1 MKNNHQKVYEH
12 ETSQNV
18 AGCQK
23 PVNTDRESNRLAG
36 ACVNDKA
43 IKPPYTSYKS
53 FETLIGELRS
63 HEVLPAVIDRSL
75 GLLRK
80 RSGSEQAA
88 LIAALKWFKL
98 IGNEGERTKSL
109 DEYLAADEAKAK
121 GMLKAMIEQSYS
133 AVTDGTFNLKSA
145 TTQQMTDKFREYEIS
160 GSTLSKCISF
170 FLAATRDAGIQVSP
184 HVKAPTVSP
193 AARRKAK
200 VTITPPAAPQLETAN
215 STLKHHAKP
224 DDDSMISIPIPIA
237 GKDGAIILPRGMTDR
252 QWNSVV
258 KMIEF
263 IINNYRETMADEAGA
278 ADAAEEPS

>member
-1 MKNNHQKVYEH
+1 M
-12 ETSQNV
+12 
-18 AGCQK
+18 
-23 PVNTDRESNRLAG
+23 
-36 ACVNDKA
+36 NDKA

-63 HEVLPAVIDRSL
+63 HEVLPDVIDRSL

-98 IGNEGERTKSL
+98 IDNDGARTEQL
-109 DEYLAADEAKAK
+109 DKYLVADEAAAKA
-121 GMLKAMIEQSYS
+121 MLKTMIEQSYS
-133 AVTDGTFNLKSA
+133 AVTDGAFNLKSA
-145 TTQQMTDKFREYEIS
+145 TTQQMTDKFREYDIS

-193 AARRKAK
+193 TAKRKAK
-200 VTITPPAAPQLETAN
+200 PSITSPAVPAQQEPVY
-215 STLKHHAKP
+215 STPKHHQKP
-224 DDDSMISIPIPIA
+224 HDDSMISIPIPIA
-237 GKDGAIILPRGMTDR
+237 GKDGAIILPKGMTDR
-252 QWNSVV
+252 QWTSVV

-263 IINNYRETMADEAGA
+263 IINNYRETMAEEAGA

>member
-1 MKNNHQKVYEH
+1 M
-12 ETSQNV
+12 
-18 AGCQK
+18 
-23 PVNTDRESNRLAG
+23 
-36 ACVNDKA
+36 NDKV

-63 HEVLPAVIDRSL
+63 HEVLPDVIDRSL

-98 IGNEGERTKSL
+98 VDNDGARTELL
-109 DEYLAADEAKAK
+109 DKYLAADEGAAKA
-121 GMLKAMIEQSYS
+121 MLKTMIEESYS

-193 AARRKAK
+193 TAKRKAK
-200 VTITPPAAPQLETAN
+200 PIIMPPAAPTQQEPVPP
-215 STLKHHAKP
+215 KHHQKP
-224 DDDSMISIPIPIA
+224 HDDSMISIPIPIA
-237 GKDGAIILPRGMTDR
+237 GKDGAIILPKGMTDR
-252 QWNSVV
+252 QWTSVV

-263 IINNYRETMADEAGA
+263 IINNYRETMAEEAEA

>member
-1 MKNNHQKVYEH
+1 M
-12 ETSQNV
+12 
-18 AGCQK
+18 
-23 PVNTDRESNRLAG
+23 
-36 ACVNDKA
+36 NDKA

-63 HEVLPAVIDRSL
+63 HEVLPDVIDRSL

-98 IGNEGERTKSL
+98 IDNDGARTAQL
-109 DEYLAADEAKAK
+109 DAYLAADDATAKA
-121 GMLKAMIEQSYS
+121 MLKAMIEQSYS

-145 TTQQMTDKFREYEIS
+145 TTQQMTDKFRGYEIS

-184 HVKAPTVSP
+184 HVKAPAVSP
-193 AARRKAK
+193 AAKRKAK
-200 VTITPPAAPQLETAN
+200 PSITPPAALAQQEPVHGAWKLH
-215 STLKHHAKP
+215 SKP
-224 DDDSMISIPIPIA
+224 HDEMMISIPIPIA
-237 GKDGAIILPRGMTDR
+237 GKDGAITLPKGMTDR
-252 QWNSVV
+252 QWTSVV

-263 IINNYRETMADEAGA
+263 IINNYRETMAEEAGA